1 MKSAAINTTCTEF
14 REIVYSNYEKAGRT
28 FPWRENINPWGV
40 MVSEFMLQQTQT
52 ERVITY
58 WNRWMKLWP
67 SPADLAGA
75 SMEEALREWS
85 GLGYNRRCRFLKD
98 CARRI
103 TAEHGGKVPDTPKGL
118 LPLPGI
124 GPYTA
129 GAIPCFAYNYP
140 SVFIETNI
148 RAAVLHFF
156 FKDRTG
162 VKDNEIFPIL
172 ESCLDRKN
180 PRKWYWAL
188 MDYGVALKQLTV
200 NPNRRSAHY
209 TRQSKFEGSFR
220 QLRGAVVKTL
230 AAQGKAGIKEL
241 QERSGVEEEDLYKVL
256 DVLEKEMM
264 VAEEEGIYRINEE

>member
-1 MKSAAINTTCTEF
+1 LRIRAA
-14 REIVYSNYEKAGRT
+14 
-28 FPWRENINPWGV
+28 
-40 MVSEFMLQQTQT
+40 
-52 ERVITY
+52 
-58 WNRWMKLWP
+58 
-67 SPADLAGA
+67 LAGA
-75 SMEEALREWS
+75 SLEEALREWS

-103 TAEHGGKVPDTPKGL
+103 TAEHGGKVPATPKGL

-148 RAAVLHFF
+148 RSAVLHFF

-188 MDYGVALKQLTV
+188 MDYGAALKQVTV

-220 QLRGAVVKTL
+220 QLRGAVVKIL
-230 AAQGKAGIKEL
+230 AAQGKAGIGEL
-241 QERSGVEEEDLYKVL
+241 RERSGIEEEDLYRVL
-256 DVLEKEMM
+256 DVLEKELM
-264 VAEEEGIYRINEE
+264 VAEEGGIYRINEE